1 MKIYFLITRLN
12 LKKRTI
18 LASSNHVKPRF
29 SKLTFK
35 KSWLENYSVKSRL
48 KITKNK
54 ILVLLGLNMVY
65 FFVRQVLVLYEYFWS
80 LSLEH
85 HEVLY
90 LCVSEEKTN
99 QLLKGERKRLL
110 IDLLINA
117 IFSKLILSLNFKTEL
132 FPNKGLV

>member
-1 MKIYFLITRLN
+1 
-12 LKKRTI
+12 
-18 LASSNHVKPRF
+18 
-29 SKLTFK
+29 
-35 KSWLENYSVKSRL
+35 
-48 KITKNK
+48 
-54 ILVLLGLNMVY
+54 MVY
-65 FFVRQVLVLYEYFWS
+65 FFVRQVLVLYEYF
-80 LSLEH
+80 
-85 HEVLY
+85 EVLY